1 MAQLRSDLLIRLTDR
16 ASGPA
21 RGILGLMNR
30 LRSVGAGAGGGLAA
44 VGDRATRSFSALHV
58 KLLAATA
65 AAYALQRTVSGMVTP
80 AANFETSLLDIA
92 QKADLSDASMAGL
105 GGRVRKLAKDV
116 GRGANDMAKGVD
128 TLLGFGLDV
137 DKTMEALPGIG
148 KTATAYNAEVTDLAK
163 AVFSSIDN
171 LKVAAKDVPK
181 ILDSMAYSGKE
192 GAFEIKD
199 MAAEFPALTA
209 SAQAL
214 GMTGVDAV
222 SKLTAA
228 LQIARKGAATG
239 SEAATNTANLM
250 QKIQAQDA
258 VKKWKAFNVDI
269 RGEVKKTQKAGGDI
283 FVMLAEKANKVLKG
297 DLAKLGDLYQDEQ
310 VQKFLRPLIQ
320 NLEEYKRIRDGAF
333 KANGVVDQ
341 DFGRRMKTYEAQ
353 VQRLSGAFEDL
364 RIASGRR
371 LLGPLTAGM
380 EQLSS
385 ILNSM
390 DGRVSILDKLSA
402 SIRGLVTGI
411 MGPGSDG
418 GMAQAFGQL
427 GDLIFGKTETFS
439 ADVDAM
445 GQSFEKFRQMGSA
458 LREFAAA
465 IGSFVSGFQQLT
477 GLDLS
482 SLSVW
487 ALKLGA
493 AAIGIGLFAK
503 AIRGLTSA
511 ILALTGMKMLWSLGK
526 KTGSLINALRPGGA
540 PEGAPASTPRP
551 ASGPTAA
558 PASSAPRPGGGNGS
572 VPAVGGSKLGGIE
585 SVKTPRPIGPWGIQD
600 LQKRVSAMLSEAP
613 QTSLMTRLGGVLKNG
628 LFAGAVEYIGR
639 TALDAGFDQVDKRL
653 GLDTS
658 NRPDPGLVPTV
669 QRLIGHFESWFGS
682 GDKKPETAPTQS
694 GQLKTSD
701 LQGILQPKG
710 TQDVRIT
717 NPPPAPN
724 VPVSVSVTVHAT
736 TNASAA
742 DIGAAVGKQVGAQ
755 TKRALEGAFSD
766 AAN

>member
-1 MAQLRSDLLIRLTDR
+1 M
-16 ASGPA
+16 
-21 RGILGLMNR
+21 
-30 LRSVGAGAGGGLAA
+30 
-44 VGDRATRSFSALHV
+44 LHV

-65 AAYALQRTVSGMVTP
+65 AAYALQRSVAGMVTP
-80 AANFETSLLDIA
+80 AASFETGLLDIA
-92 QKADLSDASMAGL
+92 QKADLSDASMHQL
-105 GGRVRKLAKDV
+105 GERVRKLAKDV

-148 KTATAYNAEVTDLAK
+148 RTATAYNAEVTDLAK

-181 ILDSMAYSGKE
+181 ILDSMAYSGKA

-250 QKIQAQDA
+250 QKIQSQDA

-283 FVMLAEKANKVLKG
+283 FVMLAENANKVLKG

-320 NLEEYKRIRDGAF
+320 NLEEYKRIRDGALS
-333 KANGVVDQ
+333 ARGVVDQ
-341 DFGRRMKTYEAQ
+341 DFGRRMKTYEGQ
-353 VQRLSGAFEDL
+353 VRRLSGAFEDL

-371 LLGPLTAGM
+371 FLGPLTAGM
-380 EQLSS
+380 EQLSG

-390 DGRVSILDKLSA
+390 DGRVSILDRLGN

-411 MGPGSDG
+411 MGPGSEG
-418 GMAQAFGQL
+418 GMAQAFGKL

-465 IGSFVSGFQQLT
+465 IGGFVSGFQQLT

-493 AAIGIGLFAK
+493 AAVGIGIFAK

-526 KTGSLINALRPGGA
+526 KTGSLISALRPAGA
-540 PEGAPASTPRP
+540 
-551 ASGPTAA
+551 AA
-558 PASSAPRPGGGNGS
+558 PPAGSPAARPGGGNGS
-572 VPAVGGSKLGGIE
+572 VPAVGGSRLGGVE
-585 SVKTPRPIGPWGIQD
+585 SVKTPRPMGAWSIQD

-613 QTSLMTRLGGVLKNG
+613 QASLMTRLGSVLKNG
-628 LFAGAVEYIGR
+628 LFAGAVEYVGR
-639 TALDAGFDQVDKRL
+639 TSMDAGLDQVDKRL

-682 GDKKPETAPTQS
+682 GSKKGSDQS
-694 GQLKTSD
+694 AGPLKTSD
-701 LQGILQPKG
+701 LQGLLQPKG

-717 NPPPAPN
+717 NPPPVPS
-724 VPVSVSVTVHAT
+724 VPVSVSVVVNAT

-742 DIGAAVGKQVGAQ
+742 DIGAAVGRQVGAQ

>member
-44 VGDRATRSFSALHV
+44 VGDRATRSFSALHI

-65 AAYALQRTVSGMVTP
+65 AAYALQRTVAGIVTP

-92 QKADLSDASMAGL
+92 QKADLSDTSMHQL
-105 GGRVRKLAKDV
+105 GERVRKVAKDV

-128 TLLGFGLDV
+128 TLLGMGLDV
-137 DKTMEALPGIG
+137 GKTMEAIPGIG
-148 KTATAYNAEVTDLAK
+148 RAATAYNAEVTDLSK

-171 LKVAAKDVPK
+171 LRVAAKDVPK
-181 ILDSMAYSGKE
+181 ILDSMAYAGKE

-199 MAAEFPALTA
+199 MAAEFPSLTA

-214 GMTGVDAV
+214 GMTGTAAV
-222 SKLTAA
+222 AKLTAA

-250 QKIQAQDA
+250 QKVQSQDA

-269 RGEVKKTQKAGGDI
+269 RKEVEKTQKSGGDI

-297 DLAKLGDLYQDEQ
+297 NLAKLGDLYQDEQ

-341 DFGRRMKTYEAQ
+341 DFGRRMKTYAGQ
-353 VQRLSGAFEDL
+353 VHRLSGAFEDL
-364 RIASGRR
+364 RIASGNRF
-371 LLGPLTAGM
+371 LGPLTAGM
-380 EQLSS
+380 KQLAD

-390 DGRVSILDKLSA
+390 DGRVTVLDKLGA

-418 GMAQAFGQL
+418 GMAQAFGKL

-439 ADVDAM
+439 ADVDTM

-465 IGSFVSGFQQLT
+465 IGGFVSSFQQLT

-493 AAIGIGLFAK
+493 AAIGIGIFAK

-526 KTGSLINALRPGGA
+526 KTGALVNALRPGGVS
-540 PEGAPASTPRP
+540 EGGSASPPRP
-551 ASGPTAA
+551 ASRPPTGAA
-558 PASSAPRPGGGNGS
+558 PAPRIGGGNGS
-572 VPAVGGSKLGGIE
+572 VPSVGGSKLGGIE
-585 SVKTPRPIGPWGIQD
+585 SVKAPRPIGPWAIQD

-613 QTSLMTRLGGVLKNG
+613 QASLMTRLGGVLKNG

-639 TALDAGFDQVDKRL
+639 TAMDAGFDQVDKRM
-653 GLDTS
+653 GLDTA

-682 GDKKPETAPTQS
+682 SGKKPETAPAPA
-694 GQLKTSD
+694 GQVKTSD
-701 LQGILQPKG
+701 LQGLLQAKG
-710 TQDVRIT
+710 MQDVRIT

-724 VPVSVSVTVHAT
+724 VPVSVSVVVHAT

-742 DIGAAVGKQVGAQ
+742 DIGAAAGKQVGAQ
-755 TKRALEGAFSD
+755 VKRALEGAFSD